1 MLFRKKID
9 KACAYCQH
17 GVALCDG
24 QVLCVKKG
32 VKKPEESCWRFAY
45 DPFKR
50 VPVKAKA
57 MDFTRYDDTD
67 YSL

>member
-9 KACAYCQH
+9 KACTYCQH
-17 GVALCDG
+17 GVSLVDG

-32 VKKPEESCWRFAY
+32 VKQPEDSCRRFRY

-50 VPVKAKA
+50 IPAKARA
-57 MDFTRYDDTD
+57 MDFSKYDEED